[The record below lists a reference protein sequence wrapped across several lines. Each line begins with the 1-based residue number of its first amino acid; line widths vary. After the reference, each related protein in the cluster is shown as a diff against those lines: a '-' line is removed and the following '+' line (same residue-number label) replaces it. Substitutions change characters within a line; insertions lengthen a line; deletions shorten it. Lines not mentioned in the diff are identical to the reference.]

1 MQYMKY
7 GTAFRSSLIKK
18 KNFSFLK
25 EFLNG
30 NEIEESIC
38 WERLRSLEIEGK
50 IDNKPSQK
58 KNSFF
63 LQKINPLPLLILEI
77 YPKIRFLVASLA
89 ALNIQRMIYLSLVK
103 KMRLWIE

>member
-18 KNFSFLK
+18 KKFSFLK

-63 LQKINPLPLLILEI
+63 LQKINPFAI
-77 YPKIRFLVASLA
+77 V
-89 ALNIQRMIYLSLVK
+89 NT
-103 KMRLWIE
+103 